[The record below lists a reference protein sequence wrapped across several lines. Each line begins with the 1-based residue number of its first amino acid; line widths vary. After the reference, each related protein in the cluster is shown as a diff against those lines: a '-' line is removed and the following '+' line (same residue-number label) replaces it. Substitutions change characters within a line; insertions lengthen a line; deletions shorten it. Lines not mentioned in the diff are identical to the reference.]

1 MNYDLII
8 VGLGAMGSAAAYQA
22 AKKGDKVLGID
33 RFSPPHQFGSTH
45 GETRV
50 TRRAIG
56 EGSFYSPLAI
66 RSYEIFR
73 EIEQQTGSDLLT
85 ITGGLAISKPNG
97 KAALHG
103 NSDFIEETVSAAR
116 RFQVEHRKLNAEEI
130 SRDFPRFRLDGDEDG
145 YFENEMGFLRPEN
158 CVAAQL
164 KLAQKFGAQ
173 INCDERVTEI
183 RSQKESVEIITDK
196 GIYRAGQVVLTAGPW
211 ISELLGPVESEIFRV
226 YRQVFYW
233 FDVSN
238 DYENFTVNNFPIFIW
253 ELGRWENDFVYGFPA
268 INGKNGGI
276 KLATETYLETS
287 DPNNVNR
294 EVSSEEIE
302 TFYKNYIE
310 NRISSVTRKCLRTTT
325 CLYTVAPNS
334 RFVIDRLT
342 DDERIIVAS
351 PCSGHGFKH
360 SAAIGEVIAEMVFE
374 GRSRIDIS
382 AFSFNSVS

>member
-22 AKKGDKVLGID
+22 AKRGAKVLGID

-85 ITGGLAISKPNG
+85 ITGGLVISKPNG

-103 NSDFIEETVSAAR
+103 NSDFIEETVSAAQ
-116 RFQVEHRKLNAEEI
+116 RFNVEYRKLNADEI
-130 SRDFPRFRLDGDEDG
+130 SRDFQRFQLDGDEQG

-164 KLAQKFGAQ
+164 KIAQKLGAK

-196 GIYRAGQVVLTAGPW
+196 GIYRAGNVVLSAGPW
-211 ISELLGPVESEIFRV
+211 VSELLGPVESEIFRV

-233 FDVSN
+233 FDMSN
-238 DYENFTVNNFPIFIW
+238 DYENFTLNNFPIFIW

-268 INGKNGGI
+268 INGNRVA
-276 KLATETYLETS
+276 KLRGSVIISIILIINERLQR
-287 DPNNVNR
+287 R
-294 EVSSEEIE
+294 EPRL
-302 TFYKNYIE
+302 KG
-310 NRISSVTRKCLRTTT
+310 
-325 CLYTVAPNS
+325 
-334 RFVIDRLT
+334 DRN
-342 DDERIIVAS
+342 
-351 PCSGHGFKH
+351 P
-360 SAAIGEVIAEMVFE
+360 
-374 GRSRIDIS
+374 
-382 AFSFNSVS
+382 